1 MTINGLPAHPLLVH
15 LVLVMLPL
23 SSLMAITGSVWPA
36 AQRKFGFL
44 TPLAALGAMIFV
56 PITIHAG
63 EQLAEAMHLT
73 GAAITDHEA
82 LGRRILPFSI
92 ALAVTSIG
100 QWSYL
105 RFAPRRRWMTI
116 MIALLVIASAVL
128 TTVQVALAGD
138 AGAHLV
144 WGGAIATP

>member
-23 SSLMAITGSVWPA
+23 SSLMAIIGSVWPA

-44 TPLAALGAMIFV
+44 TPLAALGAMVFV
-56 PITIHAG
+56 PITIQAG
-63 EQLAEAMHLT
+63 EQLAAAMHLT
-73 GAAITDHEA
+73 GAAITQHEL
-82 LGRRILPFSI
+82 LGSRILPFSI
-92 ALAVTSIG
+92 ALAVTTVG

-105 RFAPRRRWMTI
+105 RFVSRRRWLTI
-116 MIALLVIASAVL
+116 MISVLVITSAVL

-144 WGGAIATP
+144 WGGLIAAP